1 MNRLK
6 NFLSRRLGFLT
17 LLVFTLWLKTII
29 AYYTDFSLGATDP
42 LQHSILIFNPIAT
55 SVILL
60 SISLYVTRSRI
71 SYIVMGVIYVL
82 ESILLYGNVL
92 YYRELSDFLSFNTI
106 TSASKVSK
114 GLGGSATSLIQVHDI
129 FYVLDF
135 IIIAVLLF
143 THFIKIDP
151 RPMRKL
157 TAVAT
162 TMLGIFFFSLN
173 LTVAES
179 NRPQLL
185 GRTFDRSYIV
195 KYLGLNTFL
204 AYDSIKTVQN
214 NQVRSEA
221 VGTDMD
227 DVLADVQKNYA
238 KPNQA
243 YFGKAKGKNI
253 IIIHLESFQQFLIND
268 KVNGQEVT
276 PFLNSLYNDKNTM
289 SFDNFY
295 HEVGQG
301 RTSDAENMLETGLFG
316 LPEGSLFTK
325 LGSDNTFQAAPAILG
340 QKEGYTSAVFHGN
353 VGSFWNRNS
362 VYKNMGYNYFFDS
375 SYFNKSDDSMLGFG
389 MKDKL
394 MLSESVKYLEQLQQ
408 PFYAKF
414 ITVTNHYPFQLT
426 DEDKDDFTPP
436 DTNNTTV
443 NGYFETAHYLD
454 NSLKEFFSYL
464 KSSGIYD
471 NSMIVLYGDHYGLS
485 DSQNTDLAPV
495 LGIDSK
501 DWTDFNDSQMQ
512 KVPFMIHMKGLK
524 GGINH
529 TYGGEIDVLP
539 TLLHLAGINTKQYV
553 QLGTDLLSK
562 QHNPIVIFR
571 NKNFV
576 TPHYTVL
583 KGNSD
588 QPEVYRNK
596 TGELVDLSQNPILK
610 QKVKEW
616 QEYVNN
622 KLKLSDTI
630 NNKNLLRFYT
640 PTGFTPVNPKNYDY
654 QNEIQ
659 RLVQTRNDL
668 GLKSTSVYSQNNN
681 KSTTSL
687 YTTDAPELNSDRT
700 YIDSW
705 SSILKE
711 DSENKSNNSTSTNK

>member
-1 MNRLK
+1 MNKLK
-6 NFLSRRLGFLT
+6 TFLSKRLGFMT
-17 LLVFTLWLKTII
+17 LLVFALWIKTVI
-29 AYYTDFSLGATDP
+29 AYYADFSLGVSDP
-42 LQHSILIFNPIAT
+42 LQHLILIINPVAT
-55 SVILL
+55 AVILL
-60 SISLYVTRSRI
+60 SIALYATKSKL
-71 SYIVMGVIYVL
+71 SYILMGVIYVL
-82 ESILLYGNVL
+82 ESALLYGNIL
-92 YYRELSDFLSFNTI
+92 YYREFSDFLSFNTI
-106 TSASKVSK
+106 AGASKVSK
-114 GLGGSATSLIQVHDI
+114 GLGGSAANLVQAHDFI
-129 FYVLDF
+129 YGLDF
-135 IIIAVLLF
+135 IIIAILLL
-143 THFIKIDP
+143 THYIKIDQ

-157 TAVAT
+157 TAIAT
-162 TMLGIFFFSLN
+162 TFLGIFLFSFN
-173 LTVAES
+173 LTIAES

-185 GRTFDRSYIV
+185 GRTFDRAYIV
-195 KYLGLNTFL
+195 KYLGLNSFL

-227 DVLADVQKNYA
+227 DVLSYLDKNYA
-238 KPNQA
+238 KPNPV
-243 YFGKAKGKNI
+243 YYGKAKGKNI
-253 IIIHLESFQQFLIND
+253 IVIHLESFQQFLIND

-301 RTSDAENMLETGLFG
+301 KTSDAENMLETGLFG
-316 LPEGSLFTK
+316 LSEGSLFSK

-340 QKEGYTSAVFHGN
+340 QKDGYTSAVFHGN
-353 VGSFWNRNS
+353 IGSFWNRDN

-375 SYFNKSDDSMLGFG
+375 SYYNKTADSSLEYG

-414 ITVTNHYPFQLT
+414 ITVTNHYPFQLP
-426 DEDKDDFTPP
+426 DEDNDGFQAP
-436 DTNNTTV
+436 DTNVSAV
-443 NGYFETAHYLD
+443 NNYFVTAHYLD
-454 NSLKEFFSYL
+454 NALKEFFDYL

-485 DSQNTDLAPV
+485 NSQNSALAPL
-495 LGIDSK
+495 LGIDDA

-524 GGINH
+524 GGVNH

-539 TLLHLAGINTKQYV
+539 TILHLAGINTKQYV

-562 QHNPIVIFR
+562 QHNQIVIFR
-571 NKNFV
+571 NKNFI
-576 TPHYTVL
+576 TPTYTVL
-583 KGNSD
+583 KDSDGN
-588 QPEVYRNK
+588 PEVFRNK
-596 TGELVDLSQNPILK
+596 TGEQIDLDQNPDLK
-610 QKVKEW
+610 KKVAKW
-616 QEYVNN
+616 QEYVNE

-640 PTGFTPVNPKNYDY
+640 PTGFTPVDSKNYNY

-659 RLVQTRNDL
+659 KLVQTRDEL

-681 KSTTSL
+681 KSTTDL
-687 YTTDAPELNSDRT
+687 YNTDAPELNGDRT
-700 YIDSW
+700 VIDSW
-705 SSILKE
+705 SSIIKD
-711 DSENKSNNSTSTNK
+711 DSDSSK

>member
-1 MNRLK
+1 M
-6 NFLSRRLGFLT
+6 G
-17 LLVFTLWLKTII
+17 II
-29 AYYTDFSLGATDP
+29 YL
-42 LQHSILIFNPIAT
+42 
-55 SVILL
+55 
-60 SISLYVTRSRI
+60 
-71 SYIVMGVIYVL
+71 L
-82 ESILLYGNVL
+82 ESALLYGNVL
-92 YYRELSDFLSFNTI
+92 YYREFSDFLSFNTI
-106 TSASKVSK
+106 AGASKVSK
-114 GLGGSATSLIQVHDI
+114 GLGGSAAGLVQGH
-129 FYVLDF
+129 DF
-135 IIIAVLLF
+135 IYGLDIVIIIILLM
-143 THFIKIDP
+143 THFIKIDS
-151 RPMRKL
+151 RPMHKL

-162 TMLGIFFFSLN
+162 TMLGVFLFSFN

-185 GRTFDRSYIV
+185 GRTFDRAYIV

-227 DVLADVQKNYA
+227 DVLADVEKNYA
-238 KPNQA
+238 KPNA
-243 YFGKAKGKNI
+243 KYFGKAKGKNI

-325 LGSDNTFQAAPAILG
+325 LGSDNTFQAAPSILG

-353 VGSFWNRNS
+353 TGSFWNRNS
-362 VYKNMGYNYFFDS
+362 VYKNMGYNYFFDE
-375 SYFNKSDDSMLGFG
+375 SYFNKTSDSSLEFG

-414 ITVTNHYPFQLT
+414 ITVTNHYPFQLP
-426 DEDKDDFTPP
+426 DEDKDSFTAP
-436 DTNNTTV
+436 NTSNSTV

-485 DSQNTDLAPV
+485 NSQNPDLAPL
-495 LGIDSK
+495 LGVDSN
-501 DWTDFNDSQMQ
+501 DWTDFNNSQMQ

-539 TLLHLAGINTKQYV
+539 TILHLAGIKTKQYI

-583 KGNSD
+583 KSSD
-588 QPEVYRNK
+588 GDPEVYRNK
-596 TGELVDLSQNPILK
+596 TGELVDLEKDPILK
-610 QKVKEW
+610 KKVTKWQK
-616 QEYVNN
+616 YVND

-640 PTGFTPVNPKNYDY
+640 PSGFTPVNPKDYDY

-659 RLVQTRNDL
+659 KLVKTRDDL

-681 KSTTSL
+681 KTTTNL
-687 YTTDAPELNSDRT
+687 YTTDAPELNGDRT
-700 YIDSW
+700 NIDSW
-705 SSILKE
+705 SSILKNDTAK
-711 DSENKSNNSTSTNK
+711 DSK

>member
-1 MNRLK
+1 MNKLK
-6 NFLSRRLGFLT
+6 NILDKRLGFMG
-17 LLVFTLWLKTII
+17 LLIFFLWIKTVI
-29 AYYTDFSLGATDP
+29 AYYVDFSLGVSDP
-42 LQHSILIFNPIAT
+42 LQHLILIINPIAT
-55 SVILL
+55 AVILL
-60 SISLYVTRSRI
+60 SIALYINRPKI

-82 ESILLYGNVL
+82 ESALLYGNIL
-92 YYRELSDFLSFNTI
+92 YYREFSDFLSFNTI
-106 TSASKVSK
+106 AGVSKVSK
-114 GLGGSATSLIQVHDI
+114 GLGGSAANMMQPHDFI
-129 FYVLDF
+129 YGLDF
-135 IIIAVLLF
+135 IIIAILLL
-143 THFIKIDP
+143 THYIKIDD

-157 TAVAT
+157 TAIAT
-162 TMLGIFFFSLN
+162 TFLGIFFFAFN
-173 LTVAES
+173 LTIAES

-185 GRTFDRSYIV
+185 GRTFDRAYIV

-227 DVLADVQKNYA
+227 DVLAYTKQNYA
-238 KPNQA
+238 QPNA
-243 YFGKAKGKNI
+243 KYFGKAQGKNI
-253 IIIHLESFQQFLIND
+253 IVIHLESFQQFLIND

-301 RTSDAENMLETGLFG
+301 KTSDAENMLETGLFG
-316 LPEGSLFTK
+316 LPEGSLFSK

-353 VGSFWNRNS
+353 IGSFWNRDN

-375 SYFNKSDDSMLGFG
+375 SYYNKTDDSSLEYG

-414 ITVTNHYPFQLT
+414 ITVTNHYPFQLP
-426 DEDKDDFTPP
+426 DEDNDGFQAP
-436 DTNNTTV
+436 DTDNSAVNN
-443 NGYFETAHYLD
+443 YFVTAHYLD
-454 NSLKEFFSYL
+454 NALKEFFDYL

-485 DSQNTDLAPV
+485 NSQNTALSSL
-495 LGIDSK
+495 LGVDSS

-553 QLGTDLLSK
+553 QLGTDLLSN

-571 NKNFV
+571 NKNFI

-583 KGNSD
+583 KDSDGN
-588 QPEVYRNK
+588 PEVFKNN
-596 TGELVDLSQNPILK
+596 TGEQVDLEQDPELK
-610 QKVKEW
+610 QKVAKW
-616 QEYVNN
+616 QDYVNT

-640 PTGFTPVNPKNYDY
+640 PTGFTPIDPKTESY

-659 RLVQTRNDL
+659 KLVQTRNSL
-668 GLKSTSVYSQNNN
+668 GLKSTSVYSKNGN
-681 KSTTSL
+681 KSTTDL
-687 YTTDAPELNSDRT
+687 YNTDAPELNGDRSV
-700 YIDSW
+700 IDSW
-705 SSILKE
+705 STILKG
-711 DSENKSNNSTSTNK
+711 DNDTTK

>member
-1 MNRLK
+1 MNKFK
-6 NFLSRRLGFLT
+6 NILNKRLGFMA
-17 LLVFTLWLKTII
+17 LLIFALWIKTVI
-29 AYYTDFSLGATDP
+29 AYYLDFSLGVSDP
-42 LQHSILIFNPIAT
+42 LQHLILIINPIAT
-55 SVILL
+55 TLILL
-60 SISLYVTRSRI
+60 SIALYINNPKI
-71 SYIVMGVIYVL
+71 SYIVMGVIYLL
-82 ESILLYGNVL
+82 ESALLYGNIL
-92 YYRELSDFLSFNTI
+92 YFREFSDFLSFNTI
-106 TSASKVSK
+106 AGASKVSK
-114 GLGGSATSLIQVHDI
+114 GLGGSAANLIQTHDFI
-129 FYVLDF
+129 YGLDF
-135 IIIAVLLF
+135 IIIAILF
-143 THFIKIDP
+143 LIHYIKIDD

-162 TMLGIFFFSLN
+162 TLLGVFLFSFN
-173 LTVAES
+173 LTIAEC

-185 GRTFDRSYIV
+185 GRTFDRAYIV

-227 DVLADVQKNYA
+227 DVLSYVNQNYA
-238 KPNQA
+238 KPNPKYYGA
-243 YFGKAKGKNI
+243 AKGKNI

-276 PFLNSLYNDKNTM
+276 PFLNSLYGDKNTM

-301 RTSDAENMLETGLFG
+301 KTSDAENMLETGLFG
-316 LPEGSLFTK
+316 LPEGSLFSK

-353 VGSFWNRNS
+353 IGSFWNRDN

-375 SYFNKSDDSMLGFG
+375 SYFNKTDDSSLEYG

-414 ITVTNHYPFQLT
+414 ITVTNHYPFQLPE
-426 DEDKDDFTPP
+426 EDNDGFTAP
-436 DTNNTTV
+436 DTDNSAVNN
-443 NGYFETAHYLD
+443 YFLTAHYLD
-454 NSLKEFFSYL
+454 NSLKELFDYL

-485 DSQNTDLAPV
+485 NSQNPALAPL
-495 LGIDSK
+495 LGVSDD
-501 DWTDFNDSQMQ
+501 DWSDFNDSQMQ

-524 GGINH
+524 GGVNH
-529 TYGGEIDVLP
+529 SYGGEIDVLP
-539 TLLHLAGINTKQYV
+539 TILHLAGINTKQYV

-562 QHNPIVIFR
+562 QHDPITIFR

-583 KGNSD
+583 KDSDGN
-588 QPEVYRNK
+588 PEVYRNK
-596 TGELVDLSQNPILK
+596 TGEQVDLNQDPILK
-610 QKVKEW
+610 AKVTKWQK
-616 QEYVNN
+616 YVAK

-640 PTGFTPVNPKNYDY
+640 PTDFTPVDPKNYSY

-659 RLVQTRNDL
+659 RLIQTRNDL
-668 GLKSTSVYSQNNN
+668 GLKSTSVYSKNGN
-681 KSTTSL
+681 KSTTDL
-687 YTTDAPELNSDRT
+687 YNTDAPELNGDRT
-700 YIDSW
+700 DIDSW
-705 SSILKE
+705 SSVLKG
-711 DSENKSNNSTSTNK
+711 NNDTTK

>member
-1 MNRLK
+1 MNKLK
-6 NFLSRRLGFLT
+6 HLLSKRLGFMSFLIA
-17 LLVFTLWLKTII
+17 LLWVKTVI
-29 AYYTDFSLGATDP
+29 AYYVDFSLGASDP
-42 LQHSILIFNPIAT
+42 LQHLILIINPIAT
-55 SVILL
+55 TLILL
-60 SISLYVTRSRI
+60 SIALYINRPKL
-71 SYIVMGVIYVL
+71 SYIIMGIIYVL
-82 ESILLYGNVL
+82 ESALLYGNIL
-92 YYRELSDFLSFNTI
+92 YYREFSDFLSFNTI
-106 TSASKVSK
+106 AGASKVSK
-114 GLGGSATSLIQVHDI
+114 GLGNSAANLIQTHDFI
-129 FYVLDF
+129 YGLDF
-135 IIIAVLLF
+135 IIIAILLL
-143 THFIKIDP
+143 THYIKLDQ
-151 RPMRKL
+151 RPMKKL
-157 TAVAT
+157 TAIAT
-162 TMLGIFFFSLN
+162 TFLGIFLFSFN
-173 LTVAES
+173 LMIAEG

-185 GRTFDRSYIV
+185 GRTFDRAYIV

-227 DVLADVQKNYA
+227 DVLAYLNQNYA
-238 KPNQA
+238 KPNPK

-301 RTSDAENMLETGLFG
+301 KTSDAENMLETGLFG
-316 LPEGSLFTK
+316 LPEGSFFSK

-353 VGSFWNRNS
+353 VGSFWNRDN
-362 VYKNMGYNYFFDS
+362 VYKNMGYDYFFDS
-375 SYFNKSDDSMLGFG
+375 KYFNKTSDSSLEYG

-394 MLSESVKYLEQLQQ
+394 MLSESAKYLEQLQQ

-414 ITVTNHYPFQLT
+414 ITVTNHYPFQLP
-426 DEDKDDFTPP
+426 DEDNDGFVPP
-436 DTNNTTV
+436 NTDNSAVNN
-443 NGYFETAHYLD
+443 YFLTAHYLD
-454 NSLKEFFSYL
+454 NALKEFFNYL

-495 LGIDSK
+495 LGVNDN

-529 TYGGEIDVLP
+529 EYGGEIDVLP
-539 TLLHLAGINTKQYV
+539 TILHLAGINTKQYV

-562 QHNPIVIFR
+562 QHKQLVAFR
-571 NKNFV
+571 NKNFI
-576 TPHYTVL
+576 TPNYTVL
-583 KGNSD
+583 KDSDGN
-588 QPEVYRNK
+588 PEVYKNK
-596 TGELVDLSQNPILK
+596 TGELVDLDKNPTLKKKVAKWQN
-610 QKVKEW
+610 KVDKEL
-616 QEYVNN
+616 N
-622 KLKLSDTI
+622 LSDTI

-640 PTGFTPVNPKNYDY
+640 PTGFTPIDPKDYGY

-659 RLVQTRNDL
+659 KLVRERNSL

-681 KSTTSL
+681 KTTTNL
-687 YTTDAPELNSDRT
+687 YNTDAPELNGDRT

-705 SSILKE
+705 SSILK
-711 DSENKSNNSTSTNK
+711 DDNDNTK

>member
-1 MNRLK
+1 MNK
-6 NFLSRRLGFLT
+6 FKHFLSTRLGFLT

-29 AYYTDFSLGATDP
+29 AYYSDFSLGVADP
-42 LQHSILIFNPIAT
+42 LQHMILLINPIAT
-55 SVILL
+55 TLVLL
-60 SISLYVTRSRI
+60 SIALYITRSKP
-71 SYIVMGVIYVL
+71 SYIVMGIIYLL
-82 ESILLYGNVL
+82 ESALLYGNVL
-92 YYRELSDFLSFNTI
+92 YYREFSDFLSFNTI
-106 TSASKVSK
+106 AGASKVSK
-114 GLGGSATSLIQVHDI
+114 GLGGSAAGLVQGH
-129 FYVLDF
+129 DF
-135 IIIAVLLF
+135 IYGLDIVIIIILLM
-143 THFIKIDP
+143 THFIKIDS
-151 RPMRKL
+151 RPMHKL

-162 TMLGIFFFSLN
+162 TMLGVFLFSFN

-185 GRTFDRSYIV
+185 GRTFDRAYIV

-204 AYDSIKTVQN
+204 AYDSIRTVQN

-227 DVLADVQKNYA
+227 DVLADVEKNYA
-238 KPNQA
+238 KPNA
-243 YFGKAKGKNI
+243 KYFGKAKGKNI

-325 LGSDNTFQAAPAILG
+325 LGSDNTFQAAPSILG

-353 VGSFWNRNS
+353 TGSFWNRNS
-362 VYKNMGYNYFFDS
+362 VYKNMGYNYFFDE
-375 SYFNKSDDSMLGFG
+375 SYFNKTSDSSLEFG

-414 ITVTNHYPFQLT
+414 ITVTNHYPFQLP
-426 DEDKDDFTPP
+426 DEDKDSFTAP
-436 DTNNTTV
+436 NTSNSTV

-485 DSQNTDLAPV
+485 NSQNPDLAPL
-495 LGIDSK
+495 LGVDSN
-501 DWTDFNDSQMQ
+501 DWTDFNNSQMQ

-539 TLLHLAGINTKQYV
+539 TILHLAGIKTKQYI

-583 KGNSD
+583 KSSD
-588 QPEVYRNK
+588 GDPEVYRNK
-596 TGELVDLSQNPILK
+596 TGELVDLEKDPILK
-610 QKVKEW
+610 KKVTKWQK
-616 QEYVNN
+616 YVND

-640 PTGFTPVNPKNYDY
+640 PSGFTPVNPKDYDY

-659 RLVQTRNDL
+659 KLVKTRDDL

-681 KSTTSL
+681 KTTTNL
-687 YTTDAPELNSDRT
+687 YTTDAPELNGDRT
-700 YIDSW
+700 NIDSW
-705 SSILKE
+705 SSILKNDTAK
-711 DSENKSNNSTSTNK
+711 DSK